1 MNLEAFRLRKE
12 AVSLDEVAN
21 NIIISDLEKLPRI
34 IIGIGPCRGA
44 TTFTLRLFG
53 ASGILP
59 LYQHFKYV
67 LRNILHNQD
76 WSWQIPDSATTDIFY
91 NKETIGPYT
100 PEECNFD
107 PVQVMEKAIK
117 NTILKDKVNIDRAAL
132 DLKVSNIIKNK
143 IELLFIMR
151 DPYSTWRSWKKEWVE
166 RKGLGAR
173 DMFDRFLSS
182 YNRIWQIWERSR
194 ELSYKCHILV
204 RDAYRNIE
212 KTFNDLFLDL
222 ELPFPPVLYNWSEYI
237 NKNGLDILFP
247 EKIPAV
253 YDTHSFLIKAKTS
266 NHVIYKEPP
275 PIDTRDKFNI
285 AINHNNL
292 PDIYQDFLDR
302 HLEMNRIRD
311 LQYVMDRESKL
322 A

>member
-1 MNLEAFRLRKE
+1 MNLDQFRIRQST
-12 AVSLDEVAN
+12 VDSDEVAAKITIK
-21 NIIISDLEKLPRI
+21 NIDKLPRI

-67 LRNILHNQD
+67 LRNILHNED
-76 WSWQIPDSATTDIFY
+76 WEWTIPDTDITEIFY

-100 PEECNFD
+100 GEECRFD
-107 PVQVMEKAIK
+107 PVAIFEKVLINK
-117 NTILKDKVNIDRAAL
+117 LKQNLTPGEEDNIRKVAGDIIRE
-132 DLKVSNIIKNK
+132 KVD
-143 IELLFIMR
+143 LLFIMR

-166 RKGLGAR
+166 RKGLDANQ
-173 DMFDRFLSS
+173 MFERFLIS
-182 YNRIWQIWERSR
+182 YNQIWNIWERAR
-194 ELSYKCHILV
+194 ELSYPCHVLV
-204 RDAYRNIE
+204 RDAYRDVE

-222 ELPFPPVLYNWSEYI
+222 ELPFPPVLYNWSNFIAE
-237 NKNGLDILFP
+237 NGLDIVFP
-247 EKIPAV
+247 DKTPAV

-266 NHVIYKEPP
+266 NHVMYTEPP
-275 PIDTRDKFNI
+275 PIDKQDRFNI

-302 HLEMNRIRD
+302 HLE
-311 LQYVMDRESKL
+311 LEKL
-322 A
+322 RVGNYLLTQ